1 MSQLVRKQ
9 IYIEK
14 RQQAQLKRTAKAR
27 GVSEAELI
35 RQAIDRQL
43 AGAPQALP
51 NNPEAWERAL
61 SLMRSLQRQ
70 GPIPDRRRRWTRED
84 IYEERENRHARRPR

>member
-1 MSQLVRKQ
+1 MRMVRKQ

-14 RQQAQLKRTAKAR
+14 RQQAQLKRAARAR

-43 AGAPQALP
+43 AGGGAALP
-51 NNPEAWERAL
+51 RNPEAWDRAL
-61 SLMRSLQRQ
+61 SLMRRLQQQ
-70 GPIPDRRRRWTRED
+70 GPIPGRRRRWSRED
-84 IYEERENRHARRPR
+84 LYTERGSRGARRPR